1 MSLLARLVPARNSQR
16 ANELGGTTPGQRGTT
31 KAWRWFFGQVASY
44 RWWILAV
51 AGIAAFVLG
60 CIGWWEF
67 KAKAH
72 PTAGDAAFVA
82 YWSFKDFLMNSPA
95 DQVIPWQLNVARFL
109 APLVAGWAG
118 YSALASLFRDRVQQM
133 RIPLMRRHVVICGL
147 GKYVGTIFLR
157 HLRENDIRVVVI
169 EQDVT
174 NPNIALCR
182 GMGVPVI
189 IGDAQRQKTL
199 QEAGAHRAW
208 RVLAVADD
216 DGVNTQI
223 AATWRKLP
231 GRGSAQTGCLARI
244 NDPDFVSL
252 FRLPHPHG
260 GHEPW
265 VDFFNIDEIGA
276 RRILK
281 KFPIVTDCAQPH
293 ILVAHLDPLGI
304 WLVWH
309 AARTWYDKGDKKTP
323 LLVTVMDHD
332 PDKSLEALKSQHP
345 VLKKHCEF
353 KLFHATAEHIREH
366 LPAHHLDSATPPI
379 SCAYVTAYQDRQ
391 ALDTAL
397 KLHHELHRL
406 DPSVPVV
413 LALSRPQG
421 VADLL
426 ADAQKAGAL
435 SGLKVFATMKNA
447 CSVEVLQGGS
457 FEPLAEEIHERWRT
471 EQGKEHKPAPSWD
484 ELDDSRKE
492 SSRQQARD
500 IGAKLASINCELAP
514 LRDWD
519 AKEFKFDEDEDNDE
533 VEELARAEHQRWW
546 DERREQRWVL
556 IPMPVGKDDE
566 EVKQLVEEAKL
577 RKESPYLMSW
587 EDLLIRYP
595 KIAEY
600 DRVFVREIPELVASV
615 GLQVVR
621 KATATTASA
630 AQQAK
635 PA

>member
-1 MSLLARLVPARNSQR
+1 VSLLARLAPARNSQR
-16 ANELGGTTPGQRGTT
+16 ANGLAGHTAGKGRTA
-31 KAWRWFFGQVASY
+31 KAWRWFVGQVSTY

-67 KAKAH
+67 QTKAH
-72 PTAGDAAFVA
+72 PTAGDAAFIA
-82 YWSFKDFLMNSPA
+82 YWSLKDFLMNSPSN
-95 DQVIPWQLNVARFL
+95 QVIPWQLNVARFL

-157 HLRENDIRVVVI
+157 HLRAEHIRVVVI

-174 NPNIALCR
+174 NPNIELCR
-182 GMGVPVI
+182 GMGVPVV

-199 QEAGAHRAW
+199 QAAGAHRAR
-208 RVLAVADD
+208 RVLAVTDD
-216 DGVNTQI
+216 DAVNTQI
-223 AATWRKLP
+223 VAAWRKLTGP
-231 GRGSAQTGCLARI
+231 GSGQSGCLARI
-244 NDPDFVSL
+244 SDPDYCSVLRVQDAHS
-252 FRLPHPHG
+252 
-260 GHEPW
+260 GHDSW

-276 RRILK
+276 RLILK
-281 KFPIVTDCAQPH
+281 KFPFDTDCAQPH
-293 ILVAHLDPLGI
+293 ILVAHLDPLGV

-353 KLFHATAEHIREH
+353 KLFNATAEHIREQ
-366 LPAHHLDSATPPI
+366 LPAYHLDSATPPI
-379 SCAYVTAYQDRQ
+379 SRAYVTAYQDRQ
-391 ALDTAL
+391 AFGTAL

-406 DPSVPVV
+406 HPPVPVV

-421 VADLL
+421 VAELL
-426 ADAQKAGAL
+426 ADATNAGANA
-435 SGLKVFATMKNA
+435 GLDVFATMKNA
-447 CSVEVLQGGS
+447 CSVELLQGGS
-457 FEPLAEEIHERWRT
+457 YEPLAEGIHQRWRT
-471 EQGKEHKPAPSWD
+471 EQLKEHKPAPLWEDLD
-484 ELDDSRKE
+484 ESRKE

-500 IGAKLASINCELAP
+500 IGAKLHSIDCALAP
-514 LRDWD
+514 LQDWD
-519 AKEFKFDEDEDNDE
+519 AKDFEFDEDE
-533 VEELARAEHQRWW
+533 VEELGEAEHQRWW
-546 DERREQRWVL
+546 DERRDQHWVL

-566 EVKQLVEEAKL
+566 EVKRLVEEAKL
-577 RKESPYLMSW
+577 RKESPYLISW
-587 EDLLIRYP
+587 EDLLDQYP
-595 KIAEY
+595 EIAEY
-600 DRVFVREIPELVASV
+600 DRIFVREIPELLASV

-621 KATATTASA
+621 TDTATTASPA
-630 AQQAK
+630 PQAM
-635 PA
+635 PV

>member
-1 MSLLARLVPARNSQR
+1 MSLLARLVPARKSQR
-16 ANELGGTTPGQRGTT
+16 ANRLGGTTPGGRRID
-31 KAWRWFFGQVASY
+31 KAWRWFVDQVSSY
-44 RWWILAV
+44 RWWIA
-51 AGIAAFVLG
+51 AAAAIAAFVLG
-60 CIGWWEF
+60 CIGWWEY
-67 KAKAH
+67 KVKAH
-72 PTAGDAAFVA
+72 PTAGDPAFIA
-82 YWSFKDFLMNSPA
+82 YWSLKDFLMNSPS

-147 GKYVGTIFLR
+147 GRYVGTIFLR

-169 EQDVT
+169 EQDVA
-174 NPNIALCR
+174 NPNIELCR

-199 QEAGAHRAW
+199 QAAGAHRAW

-223 AATWRKLP
+223 VATWRKLTGP
-231 GRGSAQTGCLARI
+231 GSRHTGCLARI
-244 NDPDFVSL
+244 SDPDYCSL
-252 FRLPHPHG
+252 LRLQDAHSG
-260 GHEPW
+260 NESW

-276 RRILK
+276 RLILK

-293 ILVAHLDPLGI
+293 ILVAHLDPLGV

-345 VLKKHCEF
+345 ALKKHCEF
-353 KLFHATAEHIREH
+353 KLFHATAEHIREQ
-366 LPAHHLDSATPPI
+366 LPAYHLDPATPPI

-391 ALDTAL
+391 AFDTAL

-426 ADAQKAGAL
+426 ADAKKAGAL
-435 SGLKVFATMKNA
+435 AGLEVFATMENA

-457 FEPLAEEIHERWRT
+457 YEPLAEEIHQRWRN
-471 EQGKEHKPAPSWD
+471 EQLKGRKPAPLWD
-484 ELDDSRKE
+484 DLDDSRKE
-492 SSRQQARD
+492 SSRDQARD
-500 IGAKLASINCELAP
+500 IGAKLRSIDCAFAP

-519 AKEFKFDEDEDNDE
+519 AKEFKFFKWE
-533 VEELARAEHQRWW
+533 VEKLAVDEHQRWW
-546 DERREQRWVL
+546 DERRDNHWVL

-566 EVKQLVEEAKL
+566 EVKGLVEEAKR
-577 RKESPYLMSW
+577 RKESPYLISW
-587 EDLLIRYP
+587 GDLLDQYP
-595 KIAEY
+595 EIAEY
-600 DRVFVREIPELVASV
+600 DRVFIREIPELLASV

-621 KATATTASA
+621 TDTATTASP
-630 AQQAK
+630 AQQAM

>member
-1 MSLLARLVPARNSQR
+1 MSLLARLVPARKSQR
-16 ANELGGTTPGQRGTT
+16 ANRLGGTTPGRRGID
-31 KAWRWFFGQVASY
+31 KAWRWFVGQVSSY
-44 RWWILAV
+44 RWWIAAV

-60 CIGWWEF
+60 CIGWWEY

-72 PTAGDAAFVA
+72 PTAGDAAFIA
-82 YWSFKDFLMNSPA
+82 YWSLKDFLMNSPS

-147 GKYVGTIFLR
+147 GRYVGTIFLR

-169 EQDVT
+169 EQDAT
-174 NPNIALCR
+174 NPNIELCR
-182 GMGVPVI
+182 GLGVPVI

-199 QEAGAHRAW
+199 QAAGAHRAW

-223 AATWRKLP
+223 VATWRKLTGP
-231 GRGSAQTGCLARI
+231 GSGHTGCLARI
-244 NDPDFVSL
+244 SDPDYCSL
-252 FRLPHPHG
+252 LRLQDAHSG
-260 GHEPW
+260 NESW

-276 RRILK
+276 RLILK

-309 AARTWYDKGDKKTP
+309 AARSWYDEGDKKTP
-323 LLVTVMDHD
+323 LVVTVMDDD

-353 KLFHATAEHIREH
+353 KPFHATAEHIREQ
-366 LPAHHLDSATPPI
+366 LPAYHLDPATPPI

-391 ALDTAL
+391 AFDTAL

-421 VADLL
+421 VAELL
-426 ADAQKAGAL
+426 ADAKKAGAL
-435 SGLKVFATMKNA
+435 AGLEVFATMKSA

-457 FEPLAEEIHERWRT
+457 YEPLAEEIHERWRT
-471 EQGKEHKPAPSWD
+471 EQLKEHKPAPSWE

-492 SSRQQARD
+492 SSRDQARD
-500 IGAKLASINCELAP
+500 IGVKLRSIDCALAP

-519 AKEFKFDEDEDNDE
+519 AKEFEFDEDEE
-533 VEELARAEHQRWW
+533 VEELAKDEHQRWW
-546 DERREQRWVL
+546 DERRDDHWVL

-577 RKESPYLMSW
+577 RKQSPYLIPW
-587 EDLLIRYP
+587 QDLLDQYP

-600 DRVFVREIPELVASV
+600 DRVFVREIPELLASV

-621 KATATTASA
+621 TDTETAASA
-630 AQQAK
+630 DQQAV